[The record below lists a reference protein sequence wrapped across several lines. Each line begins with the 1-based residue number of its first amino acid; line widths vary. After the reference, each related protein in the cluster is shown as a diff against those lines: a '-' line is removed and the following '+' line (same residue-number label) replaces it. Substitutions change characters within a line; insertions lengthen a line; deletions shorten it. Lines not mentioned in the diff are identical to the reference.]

1 MQRNYYFR
9 HSVILS
15 LYVNVL
21 KHVLLNDVIELRAA
35 CQSLIDLYD
44 GMLNHTT
51 LSLGLL
57 SMVMLM
63 WSALG
68 LERELNQ
75 VRNKKIFSILLK
87 CNCYWRTNSLVTCN
101 CTENVTVFPWLQ
113 STLRSVHE
121 RWPQWSCQIESVHG
135 NSAKISRITPP
146 VCKSRI

>member
-87 CNCYWRTNSLVTCN
+87 CNCY
-101 CTENVTVFPWLQ
+101 
-113 STLRSVHE
+113 
-121 RWPQWSCQIESVHG
+121 
-135 NSAKISRITPP
+135 
-146 VCKSRI
+146 